1 MLTGPSG
8 IGGHGEKRSRR
19 RTIAIGCLLS
29 FPTVKAAA
37 KAAGIAEITLHR
49 WLKDPQFAADYRQAR
64 ENVLRLAAE
73 ELREGSLSAVRTLR
87 EIAVNKRL
95 PASAR
100 VVACRSFLEATGL
113 LKGLGVQVTV
123 NNQLPT
129 DLAGINELLV
139 KQARSVLANDPELR
153 KIFTAVI
160 AEIEEGVNE
169 NGERTEPVLQ

>member
-1 MLTGPSG
+1 MSL
-8 IGGHGEKRSRR
+8 
-19 RTIAIGCLLS
+19 
-29 FPTVKAAA
+29 FAAA
-37 KAAGIAEITLHR
+37 H
-49 WLKDPQFAADYRQAR
+49 
-64 ENVLRLAAE
+64 
-73 ELREGSLSAVRTLR
+73 SMSAS
-87 EIAVNKRL
+87 RL
-95 PASAR
+95 PEYSRIIASWTMVSSRCAR